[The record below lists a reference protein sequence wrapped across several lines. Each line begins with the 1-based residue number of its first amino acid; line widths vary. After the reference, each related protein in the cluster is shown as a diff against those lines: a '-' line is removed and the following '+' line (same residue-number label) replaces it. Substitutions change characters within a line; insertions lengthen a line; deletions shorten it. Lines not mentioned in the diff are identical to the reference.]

1 MSPNELDAVRLERA
15 RHQGREVFFAG
26 AQGDECP
33 YEPGTGERVAWLE
46 SWDAARAYR
55 EQLDQH
61 LLRQA

>member
-15 RHQGREVFFAG
+15 RHQGREAFFAG
-26 AQGDECP
+26 ADGDECP

-55 EQLDQH
+55 EQLDKH